1 MITRDP
7 KMEAKIRRAA
17 KRLGDLVG
25 EYEAQLG
32 IKLSLF
38 AGDGVATVISTD
50 RDAYFTSI
58 PYGLHPP
65 EGVFRNSPYEEGGSC
80 VLFLPPGNTSWSG
93 GGW

>member
-32 IKLSLF
+32 IKLSIF
-38 AGDGVATVISTD
+38 AEDGSAYLISVE
-50 RDAYFTSI
+50 RDSYFTSI
-58 PYGLHPP
+58 PYGQHPP
-65 EGVFRNSPYEEGGSC
+65 EGIFRHSSYEEGGSC
-80 VLFLPPGNTSWSG
+80 ILSLPPGNTSWSG